1 VGQPLS
7 DFDFRGAAS
16 FAFFSSEKGAG
27 FDPSDF
33 TSTQYSF
40 LAGTFTNSYTY
51 DAASN
56 SGFGSLVDS
65 TGVRTAD
72 RTGLAAPDGR
82 TTTYSGARP

>member
-1 VGQPLS
+1 MAGVNRSTHAAFPQVINGPDLDRRAVLYARVSTFFPLS
-7 DFDFRGAAS
+7 T
-16 FAFFSSEKGAG
+16 FA
-27 FDPSDF
+27 
-33 TSTQYSF
+33 
-40 LAGTFTNSYTY
+40 NSYTY

-56 SGFGSLVDS
+56 SDFGSLVDS